1 MADTAILIPAYG
13 RTYNTKYEIMKDW
26 KNGVDFKLVN
36 ASYCST
42 RDMKWLTD
50 NYDRVI
56 LHWINEKNTGKSV
69 TLWEHALRGLTTYV

>member
-13 RTYNTKYEIMKDW
+13 KKYNTKYEVMKDW
-26 KNGVDFKLVN
+26 KNGVDFKLVMG
-36 ASYCST
+36 SYSST

-56 LHWINEKNTGKSV
+56 LYWIDESGNGRSL